1 MSKYEV
7 ELSDTE
13 DKAMSYVAKATQDW
27 LANALKNRARIAKAK
42 IIDLNMK
49 HCNANDIQIASG
61 EDAQI
66 TQAFDLKVVQA
77 MKDVESKTLGD

>member
-1 MSKYEV
+1 MAKYEV
-7 ELSDTE
+7 ELTDSE
-13 DKAMSYVAKATQDW
+13 DKAMSYVAKATQDL
-27 LANALKNRARIAKAK
+27 LANALKNIARIAKAK

-49 HCNANDIQIASG
+49 HCNANGIQIASG

>member
-1 MSKYEV
+1 
-7 ELSDTE
+7 
-13 DKAMSYVAKATQDW
+13 
-27 LANALKNRARIAKAK
+27 
-42 IIDLNMK
+42 MK